1 MELRSGTREI
11 IREIERISCNPTL
24 FVQEWREQPVLTR
37 AKKIA
42 SIFIE
47 RILTIATFPRGN
59 PTYNLRVRTFSVSE
73 RQHDTLAAFQ
83 LDLGLHQISSIG
95 EEARR
100 SGQRREKGCSRGA
113 ADFLGRLGVSRPRSE
128 EYIRQEVARHEKRFQ
143 VWIDNRIKIG
153 REID

>member
-24 FVQEWREQPVLTR
+24 FIQEWREQPVLTR

-47 RILTIATFPRGN
+47 RIFTVATFSQGSRQSP
-59 PTYNLRVRTFSVSE
+59 RTFSVSE
-73 RQHDTLAAFQ
+73 RQHDTFSTFQ
-83 LDLGLHQISSIG
+83 LDLGLHKVSSIG
-95 EEARR
+95 KETRR
-100 SGQRREKGCSRGA
+100 SGQRREKGCSCGA
-113 ADFLGRLGVSRPRSE
+113 ADFLGGFGVPRARSK

-143 VWIDNRIKIG
+143 VGGTIDDRY
-153 REID
+153 R